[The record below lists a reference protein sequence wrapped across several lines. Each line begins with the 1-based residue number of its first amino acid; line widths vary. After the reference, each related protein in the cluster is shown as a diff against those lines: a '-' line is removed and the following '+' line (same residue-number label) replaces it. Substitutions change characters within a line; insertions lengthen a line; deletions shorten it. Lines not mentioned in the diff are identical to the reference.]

1 MSVSSFDLWADD
13 EESSTAPA
21 RGMWDEPEAPAGED
35 SATAEPKT
43 SDVDLWAEETS
54 DLAPAPDGGGTAPL
68 SSTQLAE
75 GRAATVDANAHRARV
90 LSMVSLGELDA
101 GQVVVDAASDTQQAR
116 WVSRIKL
123 VKLLAAIP
131 RWNRPRARRALQVA
145 FPKVNVDQVNIAW
158 LLDGRT
164 KGRRVIGFAG
174 LLTPRGDGPW
184 PGFPFSDPPRMERR

>member
-13 EESSTAPA
+13 EESSTTPA
-21 RGMWDEPEAPAGED
+21 RGLWDDGEAVEAETPVCDDSEPGDFE
-35 SATAEPKT
+35 S
-43 SDVDLWAEETS
+43 
-54 DLAPAPDGGGTAPL
+54 DGGGTAPL

-101 GQVVVDAASDTQQAR
+101 GQVVVDAASDTQQGR

-131 RWNRPRARRALQVA
+131 RWNRPRARRALQVV
-145 FPKVNVDQVNIAW
+145 FPKANVDQVNIAW

-164 KGRRVIGFAG
+164 RGRRVIGFAG